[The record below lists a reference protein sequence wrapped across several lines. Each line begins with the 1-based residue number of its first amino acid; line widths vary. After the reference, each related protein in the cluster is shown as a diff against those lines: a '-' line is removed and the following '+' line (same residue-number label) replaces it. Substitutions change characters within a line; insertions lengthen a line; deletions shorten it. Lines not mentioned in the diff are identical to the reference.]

1 MWRGTKLALRDVS
14 LMNEIFFFFLISFPF
29 FGFFFFQLSSS
40 LALESRVRLGCESIG
55 PTPKGIRDARGKAF
69 LNTHMQRGNVHP

>member
-29 FGFFFFQLSSS
+29 FVVFFFS
-40 LALESRVRLGCESIG
+40 ALLKLGSGKQGQVRL
-55 PTPKGIRDARGKAF
+55 
-69 LNTHMQRGNVHP
+69 